1 MLNQISVFLP
11 NHPGTLADFT
21 KTLMENKINMRAI
34 STADTTDYG
43 ILRILVDKTE
53 ECLKV
58 LKSKNFLVTVTDVIA
73 VKVPDK
79 PGGLYEIAAF
89 LGENDV
95 NIEYC
100 YSTIIKEAA
109 IIVLRID
116 DTAKAIKILK
126 KKGIQLL
133 EQHEL

>member
-109 IIVLRID
+109 IIVFRID
-116 DTAKAIKILK
+116 DIAKAIKILK

>member
-1 MLNQISVFLP
+1 MLKQISVFLP

-58 LKSKNFLVTVTDVIA
+58 LKSKNFLVTETDVIA

-79 PGGLYEIAAF
+79 PGALYEIASF

-109 IIVLRID
+109 IIVFRID
-116 DTAKAIKILK
+116 NTEKAVKILK
-126 KKGIQLL
+126 KKGVSLL